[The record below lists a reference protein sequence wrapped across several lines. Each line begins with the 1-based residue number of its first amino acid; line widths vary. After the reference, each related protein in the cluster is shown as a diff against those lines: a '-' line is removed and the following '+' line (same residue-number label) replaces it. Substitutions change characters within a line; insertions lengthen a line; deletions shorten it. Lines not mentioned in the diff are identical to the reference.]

1 MSMLDNALAWAAR
14 GFRVFPLRAGSKKP
28 IFEKWEELA
37 STDAGLIRQWWSDPF
52 GIVIESHNVGV
63 CTTGMVVVDI
73 DAQKGGVES
82 FLKLGGSFDTL
93 MVRTPRGG
101 YHAYY
106 TGPDSRLSV
115 ERIAPGIDIRS
126 HNGYV
131 IAPGSVWSGDEG
143 HPGGAYE
150 LELDE
155 PVQPVIPGVAQF
167 LKPPVERDRSIAE
180 TVELDRPDTIEM
192 ATLWLER
199 EAPVA
204 IEGAGGDQT
213 TYQVCCQ
220 LRDYGLS
227 EEMSWSLLLDHW
239 NERCAPPWD
248 GQELRQKIENAHQY
262 ATGAIGSKH
271 PAVDFGGINIPEPEL
286 IVPVVAIEGLAF
298 GNAKQQ
304 SAIPQ
309 RDWRANRMLIRH
321 QVSALIAPGGTSKSS
336 FTLTLAAHKA
346 LGVPFAGLGLKPGK
360 TIVYNAEDDL
370 NEQSRRLN
378 AICVQY
384 GFDFDLV
391 ASRVMLLSEEEFPLK
406 LTESDPPTIKS
417 DHVRKVIELASDPE
431 CDWIICDPL
440 RNVISC
446 DENDNIKMT
455 YVMGCLKL
463 LAKQAD
469 VAIMVVHHTKKPS
482 GTVSYAG
489 DANSAAGAAS
499 IVNSCRI
506 ALTLTTATERDCE
519 AMDIPATERH
529 AYVRLDDA
537 KGNYMLLNGDPM
549 WFKRSGV
556 KLMSGDEVGVVVP
569 VDLKVNTDFLKHQM
583 ATVLRDEM
591 NIAGKGAVSLSEAVS
606 MLQRVDPLYGNLSV
620 ASVKNRIERTLALP
634 ATVDNNVIGIRRE
647 LKGGSQSVLITIE

>member
-14 GFRVFPLRAGSKKP
+14 GFRVFPLRAGTKHP
-28 IFEKWEELA
+28 IFERWHDLA
-37 STDAGLIRQWWSDPF
+37 TTDPQTIRAWWQDPF
-52 GIVIESHNVGV
+52 GVMIEGHNVGV

-73 DAQKGGVES
+73 DAQKGGMDS
-82 FLKLGGSFDTL
+82 FLRLGGSFDTL

-106 TGPDSRLSV
+106 SGPDSGLSV

-131 IAPGSVWSGDEG
+131 IAPGSVWSGDAS
-143 HPGGAYE
+143 HPGGSYE
-150 LELDE
+150 LEIDD
-155 PVQPVIPGVAQF
+155 PVQPVIPGIAQY
-167 LKPPVERDRSIAE
+167 LRPPRERDASVAE
-180 TVELDRPDTIEM
+180 SVELDRSDSIEM
-192 ATLWLER
+192 ATLWLEQD
-199 EAPVA
+199 APVA

-239 NERCAPPWD
+239 NGRCSPPWD
-248 GQELRQKIENAHQY
+248 AQELRQKIENAHQY

-271 PAVDFGGINIPEPEL
+271 PALDFGTINVPEPEL
-286 IVPVVAIEGLAF
+286 AVPVAKVEGLAF
-298 GNAKQQ
+298 GNAKAQT
-304 SAIPQ
+304 AIPP
-309 RDWRANRMLIRH
+309 RDWRASRMLIRH
-321 QVSALIAPGGTSKSS
+321 HVSALIAPGGTSKSS

-346 LGVPFAGLGLKPGK
+346 LGVPFAGLGLKAGK

-370 NEQSRRLN
+370 DEQSRRLH

-384 GFDFDLV
+384 GFDFEAV
-391 ASRVMLLSEEEFPLK
+391 KQKVMLLSEEEFPLK
-406 LTESDPPTIKS
+406 LTNADPPVINS
-417 DHVRKVIELASDPE
+417 DHVAKTIQLASDPE
-431 CDWIICDPL
+431 CDWIIVDPL

-446 DENDNIKMT
+446 DENDNQKMT
-455 YVMGCLKL
+455 YVMGVLKL
-463 LAKQAD
+463 LARKAD

-489 DANSAAGAAS
+489 DANAAAGAAA
-499 IVNSCRI
+499 IVNSTRI

-519 AMDIPATERH
+519 AMDIPVKDRQ

-537 KGNYMLLNGDPM
+537 KGNYMLLNGEPM

-556 KLMSGDEVGVVVP
+556 RLFSGDEVGVVHP
-569 VDLKVNTDFLKHQM
+569 VDLVANADFIKRHM
-583 ATVLRDEM
+583 ATILRDEM
-591 NIAGKGAVSLSEAVS
+591 TAKGAGSVSISEAVS
-606 MLQRVDPLYGNLSV
+606 MLQRIDPLYGNLSA
-620 ASVKNRIERTLALP
+620 ASVKNRILSTLAMP
-634 ATVDNNVIGIRRE
+634 ADVDNNVVGVRRDP
-647 LKGGSQSVLITIE
+647 KNTPFITLE